1 MSRYPYTCLEQQVS
15 RAVALGDE
23 RRWREIADTLPGL
36 LDRDGLLK
44 YFPTLD
50 QGSEVLTAY
59 VLAIAQ
65 EAGRALPADVQSRAE
80 AGLAKFVK
88 GAIARRSDMP
98 TADLS
103 LRKLAA
109 VEALARHGA
118 VDAALLDSIA
128 VEPNLW
134 PTSAVLDWWSVLR
147 RMPAIANRDA
157 RLKEAEQIVRARLN
171 VQGTTHGLF
180 HRAHRQSLVADG
192 LGRRQ
197 CAAPRPVPRR
207 RRPVEGRGAA
217 PDARGARAPAPRR
230 LGHDG
235 GQCLGRAR
243 RGEVLARVR
252 GHPRRGD
259 HHRDPRRSLAP
270 PRLGAGAQG
279 RRARLPVAARAA
291 TR

>member
-1 MSRYPYTCLEQQVS
+1 MYQASLSRWDGPLREPVERPADALPGRGGITVALAPTLGLGLGPMREWMSRYPYTCLEQQVS

-23 RRWREIADTLPGL
+23 RAGARSPTRCPVSSTG
-36 LDRDGLLK
+36 DGLLK

-80 AGLAKFVK
+80 AGLQKFVK
-88 GAIARRSDMP
+88 GAIARRPDMP

-118 VDAALLDSIA
+118 VDPALLDSIA

-180 HRAHRQSLVADG
+180 HRA
-192 LGRRQ
+192 
-197 CAAPRPVPRR
+197 RPTIS
-207 RRPVEGRGAA
+207 
-217 PDARGARAPAPRR
+217 
-230 LGHDG
+230 G
-235 GQCLGRAR
+235 G
-243 RGEVLARVR
+243 
-252 GHPRRGD
+252 
-259 HHRDPRRSLAP
+259 
-270 PRLGAGAQG
+270 
-279 RRARLPVAARAA
+279 
-291 TR
+291 